1 MPEGPSIVI
10 LREAA
15 AKFRGK
21 TVRLATGNSSLDLT
35 RMEGRRVVALRSWG
49 KHFLIEFRGFSLRVH
64 MLMFGSYR
72 IDERKPS
79 PPRVSLQFDNGELN
93 IYASSVKYIE
103 GALEDT
109 YDWRGDVM
117 DPSWDPRLARRK
129 LKEHPDTLICDAL
142 LDQDIFAG
150 VGNIIKNEVLF
161 RTRVHPESTVGALPS
176 RKLGEV
182 IKQARQ
188 YSFDFL
194 DWKRQFVLRQHWLV
208 HTKRTCPHCGGPLS
222 KTYPGTTRRR
232 TFFCPVCQL
241 RYGTAPAVRKAA
253 GKAVRKVAKG
263 TPGKAPRRSARATRM
278 A

>member
-21 TVRLATGNSSLDLT
+21 TVRLATGNSTLDLT

-93 IYASSVKYIE
+93 IYASSVKYID

-117 DPSWDPRLARRK
+117 DLAWDPRLARRK
-129 LKEHPDTLICDAL
+129 LKQQPETLICDAL
-142 LDQDIFAG
+142 LDQEIFAG

-161 RTRVHPESTVGALPS
+161 RTRVHPESTVGALPP
-176 RKLGEV
+176 RKLGEI

-208 HTKRTCPHCGGPLS
+208 HTTRTCPHCGGPIS
-222 KTYPGTTRRR
+222 KTYPGTTQRRA
-232 TFFCPVCQL
+232 FFCPVCQV
-241 RYGTAPAVRKAA
+241 RYGAAPAGRNAAPNARKA
-253 GKAVRKVAKG
+253 
-263 TPGKAPRRSARATRM
+263 APRRSARSSPM